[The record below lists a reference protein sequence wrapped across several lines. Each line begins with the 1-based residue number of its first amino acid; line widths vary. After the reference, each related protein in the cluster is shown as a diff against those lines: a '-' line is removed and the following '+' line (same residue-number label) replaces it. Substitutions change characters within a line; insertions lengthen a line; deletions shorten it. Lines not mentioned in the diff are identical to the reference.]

1 MHKLLAVLFLTI
13 PFIPAQASEIVAEG
27 AWRTFDYDVE
37 GTWHIVQA
45 DDRLTVRLGDDFVT
59 KNGPDLHVLLS
70 PKPFAAL
77 NNDNAMEDA
86 LVAGLLVTRDDSTF
100 FRKMKGAQSFMLPAG
115 TRLADYQTIVI
126 IHMWTGAIW
135 LAMIPFTRIAHML
148 FFPLTRAYMG
158 SEFGHVRGTKD
169 W

>member
-1 MHKLLAVLFLTI
+1 MHKLLVVLFLTI
-13 PFIPAQASEIVAEG
+13 PFIPAQASEVVAEG

-77 NNDNAMEDA
+77 NNDNAMEGA

-100 FRKMKGAQSFMLPAG
+100 FRKMKGAQSFTLPAG

-126 IHMWTGAIW
+126 HCVEFSHLWAGGD
-135 LAMIPFTRIAHML
+135 LA
-148 FFPLTRAYMG
+148 
-158 SEFGHVRGTKD
+158 VK
-169 W
+169 